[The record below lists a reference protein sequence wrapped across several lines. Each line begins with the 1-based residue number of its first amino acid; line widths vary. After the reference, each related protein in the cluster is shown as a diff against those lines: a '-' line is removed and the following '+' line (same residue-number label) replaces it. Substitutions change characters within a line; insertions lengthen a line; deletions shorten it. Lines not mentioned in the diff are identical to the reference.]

1 MVFRREGHGR
11 QRETLRVCRGPSAP
25 GVPLVVSEIP
35 SWAFLV
41 YVFLGGW
48 VPPVGFGRLGALSL
62 YPDRDTP
69 DTPLHG
75 DLDRA

>member
-1 MVFRREGHGR
+1 MV
-11 QRETLRVCRGPSAP
+11 S
-25 GVPLVVSEIP
+25 VVP

-62 YPDRDTP
+62 YPDHDTRQMGG
-69 DTPLHG
+69 T
-75 DLDRA
+75 